1 MEPGGKMF
9 TKIEQVFDNLFMKVR
24 PVPAGMYQYQ
34 APADAPLPY
43 KWHLRVEADG
53 TGMMVLNA
61 STVLHLNQTAVE
73 YAYYLAQD
81 KKKAEIVQLVAER
94 YDVEKAQA
102 EKDLDEFMDK
112 VTLLIGSEDLD
123 PETYLDMERVMPHAK
138 KLTAPL
144 RIDCALTYRVS
155 SGTEPAVA
163 PNERVTRELS
173 TEEWET
179 VLDTVWRA
187 GVPHVIFTGGEPTL
201 RNDLPDLIAKTEQI
215 GIVCGLLTDG
225 RRLTDRKYLETL
237 LTSGLDHIMLL
248 ADEASRDFWQALK
261 LLMPADIAVTVH
273 ATLTKANQAGFSAL
287 LENLAAEKVT
297 SLSLSAED
305 ETLSK
310 QLDEASRKTA
320 ELGMRLVWDLPV
332 PYSALHPAALEE
344 WEAGSRIPEGADKA
358 WLYIE
363 PDGDV
368 LPAQGINRVMGNIL
382 RDPWSKIWKRR

>member
-1 MEPGGKMF
+1 MLN
-9 TKIEQVFDNLFMKVR
+9 KIEQVFDNLFMKVC

-73 YAYYLAQD
+73 YAYYLAQG
-81 KKKAEIVQLVAER
+81 KQKAEIVQLVAER
-94 YDVEKAQA
+94 YVVEKAQA
-102 EKDLDEFMDK
+102 EKDLDEFIDK

-123 PETYLDMERVMPHAK
+123 PETYLETERVMPHTK

-155 SGTEPAVA
+155 PGTVSAVA
-163 PNERVTRELS
+163 PNERVTREL
-173 TEEWET
+173 TTLEWEL
-179 VLDTVWRA
+179 VLDNIWNA
-187 GVPHVIFTGGEPTL
+187 GVPHVVFTGGEPTL
-201 RNDLPDLIAKTEQI
+201 RADLPELIAKTEQI
-215 GIVCGLLTDG
+215 GIVSGLLTDG
-225 RRLTDRKYLETL
+225 MMLTNKKYLDTL

-248 ADEASRDFWQALK
+248 ADEASHDFWKALK
-261 LLMPADIAVTVH
+261 ILIPADIAVTVH
-273 ATLTKANQAGFSAL
+273 ATLTNANQAGFSAL
-287 LENLAAEKVT
+287 LEKLAGEKVT

-305 ETLSK
+305 DSLSK
-310 QLDEASRKTA
+310 QLDEASHKTA
-320 ELGMRLVWDLPV
+320 ALGMRLVWDLPV
-332 PYSALHPAALEE
+332 PYSACHPVALEQR
-344 WEAGSRIPEGADKA
+344 EAGNHMPEGAGKA
-358 WLYIE
+358 WLYVE

-382 RDPWSKIWKRR
+382 RDPWQKIWKRR

>member
-1 MEPGGKMF
+1 MLN
-9 TKIEQVFDNLFMKVR
+9 KIEQVFDNLFMKVR

-43 KWHLRVEADG
+43 KWHLRVEGDG

-73 YAYYLAQD
+73 YAYYLAQG

-102 EKDLDEFMDK
+102 EKDLDEFIDK

-123 PETYLDMERVMPHAK
+123 PETYLETERVMPHAK

-155 SGTEPAVA
+155 PGTVSAIA
-163 PNERVTRELS
+163 PNERVTREL
-173 TEEWET
+173 TTLEWEL
-179 VLDTVWRA
+179 VLDNIWNA
-187 GVPHVIFTGGEPTL
+187 GVPHVVFTGGEPTL
-201 RNDLPDLIAKTEQI
+201 RADLPELIAKTEQI
-215 GIVCGLLTDG
+215 GIVSGLLTDG
-225 RRLTDRKYLETL
+225 MMLTSKIYLDAL

-248 ADEASRDFWQALK
+248 ADEASQDFWKALK

-273 ATLTKANQAGFSAL
+273 ATLTKINQAGFSAL
-287 LENLAAEKVT
+287 LEKLAREKVT
-297 SLSLSAED
+297 CLSLSAED
-305 ETLSK
+305 ESLSK
-310 QLDEASRKTA
+310 QLDEASHKTA
-320 ELGMRLVWDLPV
+320 ALGMRLVWDLPV
-332 PYSALHPAALEE
+332 PYSACHPVALEQR
-344 WEAGSRIPEGADKA
+344 EAGNHMTEGAGKA
-358 WLYIE
+358 WLYVE

-382 RDPWSKIWKRR
+382 RDPWQKIWKRR

>member
-1 MEPGGKMF
+1 MF
-9 TKIEQVFDNLFMKVR
+9 AKIEQVFDNLFMKIR
-24 PVPAGMYQYQ
+24 PVPAGMYQHQ

-43 KWHLRVEADG
+43 KWHLRVESDG
-53 TGMMVLNA
+53 TGILVLNA

-81 KKKAEIVQLVAER
+81 KTKSEIIALVAER
-94 YDVEKAQA
+94 YDVERAQA
-102 EKDLDEFMDK
+102 EKDLDEFIDK
-112 VTLLIGSEDLD
+112 VTILIGSEDLD
-123 PETYLDMERVMPHAK
+123 PETYLEMERITPHVK

-155 SGTEPAVA
+155 SGTEPTVA

-173 TEEWET
+173 TEEWIKVLET
-179 VLDTVWRA
+179 ISNE

-201 RNDLPDLIAKTEQI
+201 RNDLPDLISKTEQI
-215 GIVCGLLTDG
+215 GVVCGLLTDG
-225 RRLTDRKYLETL
+225 RRLTDRKYLESL
-237 LTSGLDHIMLL
+237 LASGLDHIMLL
-248 ADEASRDFWQALK
+248 ADEGSQDFWQALR

-273 ATLTKANQAGFSAL
+273 ATLAKSNQADFNSL
-287 LENLAAEKVT
+287 LENIAAEKVA

-305 ETLSK
+305 ETLAK
-310 QLDEASRKTA
+310 QLDEASHKAA

-332 PYSALHPAALEE
+332 PYSAYHPVAMEE
-344 WEAGSRIPEGADKA
+344 REAGSRLPGGAGKA

-368 LPAQGINRVMGNIL
+368 LPAQGVNRILGNIL
-382 RDPWSKIWKRR
+382 SDPWSKIWKKR